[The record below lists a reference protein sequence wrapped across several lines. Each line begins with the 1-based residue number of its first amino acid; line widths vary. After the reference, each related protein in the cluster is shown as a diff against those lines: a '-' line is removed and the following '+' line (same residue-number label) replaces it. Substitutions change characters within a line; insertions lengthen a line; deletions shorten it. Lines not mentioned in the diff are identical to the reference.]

1 MPQCGPHA
9 KGHHTAGHP
18 RPPSSK
24 EKLGVSMEVSSPEQD
39 AAQEDSFRVP
49 RLNQRRQLPGER
61 YSGGSDPSGEL
72 AVPFC
77 EGIVTSRLGQGAHRK
92 SSGPFLLLETGVLC
106 RCGQGK
112 PPSARG
118 WQGLIAYGC
127 HSLVL
132 IVDANT
138 AQTLQVLERHKASVV
153 KVKWAKEN
161 YHHNI
166 GSPYS
171 LRLASADVTGKII
184 VWDVATGTARC
195 EIQEHAKPIQ
205 DMQWL
210 WNQDASRDLLLAVH
224 PPNYIVLWNADTGTK
239 LWKKSYAENILSFS
253 FDPFDPSHLALLT
266 SEGIVFISDFSPS
279 KAPASSG
286 KKVYISSPHSSPSH
300 NKLAAA
306 TGAKKALDKVKILIS
321 NEKPSAE
328 SVTLNDCLQLS
339 YLPSKRNYM
348 LLLYPREIL
357 ILDLEVN
364 QTVGVIAIERT
375 GVPFLQV
382 IPCFQRDGLFCLHE
396 NGCITLRVRR
406 SNCSITGTP
415 NEEPDPDPVQELIY
429 DLRSQC
435 DAIRVTKTVRPFS
448 MVCCPVNENSAAL
461 IVSDGRVMI
470 WELKSS
476 ISGRNMRN
484 SSSSASP
491 LYSPVSFC
499 GIPVG
504 AFQNKI
510 PDLSLDNMIGQGTVA
525 GEEQLKSSF
534 LQEVHLKFLLTGLLS
549 GLPLPPF
556 AIRMCPPLTTKNIKQ
571 YEPIL
576 AVGTSNGSVLVF
588 HLTSGL
594 LHKELSIH
602 SCEVKGIEWISLTG
616 FISFATSTPNNLGLV
631 RNELQL
637 VDLPTGR
644 SIAFRGERGNDEP
657 AIEMIK
663 VSHLKQYLAVVFKD
677 KPLEIWDVRTCTLL
691 REMSKNFPTATA
703 LEWSPSHNLKSLRKK
718 QLAAREAM
726 ARQTVASDTEVSS
739 VESSVISLLQEAE
752 SKSELSQNI
761 SAREHFVFTGA
772 DGQVYHLTVEG
783 NSVKDSARIP
793 PDGSMGS
800 ITCIAWKG
808 DILVLG
814 DVDGNL
820 NFWDLKARVSRGIPT
835 HRSWVKKIRFAPGKG
850 NQKLLAMY
858 NDGAEIWDSKE
869 VQMVSSLRSGRNV
882 NFRILDV
889 DWCTSDKVVLASDD
903 GCIRVVDLSMKPSC
917 FRMDEQDLIEP
928 AWCPYLLVPR
938 ASLALKAF
946 LLHQPWNEKYSLDII
961 NIDYPENENVKNL
974 LQEQLNSL
982 SNDIKKLLLDP
993 DFTLL
998 QRCLLVAR
1006 LYGDESELHF
1016 WTIAAHYLH
1025 SLSQEKPA
1033 KPTDTAILQ
1042 EQLVNPLD
1050 ICYDIL
1056 CENYYF
1062 QKFQLER
1069 VNLQEVKRSTYD
1081 HTRKCADQLLL
1092 LGQTD
1097 RAVQLL
1103 LETSSE
1109 NAHYYCDSLKACL
1122 VTTVTSSGPS
1132 QSTIK
1137 LVATNM
1143 IANGK
1148 LAEGVQLLCLIDKAA
1163 DACRYLQTYGEWNR
1177 AAWLAKVRLN
1187 SEECADVLKRWVDHL
1202 CSPQVNQKSKAIL
1215 VLLSLGCF
1223 TKVAEMLHSMRY
1235 FDRAALFVEACL
1247 KYGAFEVNDDT
1258 NKLIHAVYAD
1268 YARSLKLLGFKQ
1280 GAILFASKAGETGKE
1295 LLMELKQPKEEVTQ
1309 E

>member
-1 MPQCGPHA
+1 MLPY
-9 KGHHTAGHP
+9 T
-18 RPPSSK
+18 
-24 EKLGVSMEVSSPEQD
+24 VNI
-39 AAQEDSFRVP
+39 
-49 RLNQRRQLPGER
+49 RL
-61 YSGGSDPSGEL
+61 
-72 AVPFC
+72 
-77 EGIVTSRLGQGAHRK
+77 
-92 SSGPFLLLETGVLC
+92 
-106 RCGQGK
+106 
-112 PPSARG
+112 SARTLTGALSAQNKGAVDWG

-127 HSLVL
+127 QSLVL
-132 IVDANT
+132 VIDSNT
-138 AQTLQVLERHKASVV
+138 AQTVQVLERHKTTVV

-171 LRLASADVTGKII
+171 LRLASADATGKII
-184 VWDVATGTARC
+184 VWDVATGTVRC
-195 EIQEHAKPIQ
+195 EIQEHTKPIQ

-253 FDPFDPSHLALLT
+253 FDPFDPSHLTLLT

-300 NKLAAA
+300 NKLVAA
-306 TGAKKALDKVKILIS
+306 TGAKKALDKVKILIT

-328 SVTLNDCLQLS
+328 SVTLNECLQLS

-364 QTVGVIAIERT
+364 QTVGVVAIERT
-375 GVPFLQV
+375 GIPFLQV
-382 IPCFQRDGLFCLHE
+382 IPCFQRDALFCLHE
-396 NGCITLRVRR
+396 NGCITLRIRR
-406 SNCSITGTP
+406 SNINITGTP
-415 NEEPDPDPVQELIY
+415 NEDPDPDPVQELIY
-429 DLRSQC
+429 DLRSQS

-470 WELKSS
+470 WELKSTV
-476 ISGRNMRN
+476 SGRNLRN
-484 SSSSASP
+484 SNSSASP
-491 LYSPVSFC
+491 LYSPVAFC

-504 AFQNKI
+504 AFQNKL
-510 PDLSLDNMIGQGTVA
+510 PDLSLDNMIAGQGAVT
-525 GEEQLKSSF
+525 GEEQLKNSF
-534 LQEVHLKFLLTGLLS
+534 FQEVHLKFLLTGLLS

-571 YEPIL
+571 YQPLL
-576 AVGTSNGSVLVF
+576 AVGTSNGSVLVYN
-588 HLTSGL
+588 LTSGL

-602 SCEVKGIEWISLTG
+602 SCEVKGIEWTSLTG
-616 FISFATSTPNNLGLV
+616 FLSFATSTPNNLGLV

-677 KPLEIWDVRTCTLL
+677 KPLELWDVRTCTLL
-691 REMSKNFPTATA
+691 REMSKNFPTVTA
-703 LEWSPSHNLKSLRKK
+703 LEWSPTHNLKSLRKK

-726 ARQTVASDTEVSS
+726 ARQTVVSDTELSS
-739 VESSVISLLQEAE
+739 VESSMISLLQEAE

-761 SAREHFVFTGA
+761 SAREHFVFTDT

-808 DILVLG
+808 DTLVLG

-820 NFWDLKARVSRGIPT
+820 NFWDLKGRVSRGIPT
-835 HRSWVKKIRFAPGKG
+835 HRSWVRKIRFAPGKG
-850 NQKLLAMY
+850 NQKVITMY
-858 NDGAEIWDSKE
+858 NDGAEVWDTKE

-889 DWCTSDKVVLASDD
+889 DCCTSDKVILASDD
-903 GCIRVVDLSMKPSC
+903 GCIRVLETTMKSTC
-917 FRMDEQDLIEP
+917 FRMDEQVLTEP
-928 AWCPYLLVPR
+928 VWCPYLLVPR

-946 LLHQPWNEKYSLDII
+946 LLHQPWNDKYTLDILH
-961 NIDYPENENVKNL
+961 IDYPENDNIKNL
-974 LQEQLNSL
+974 LQKQLNSL
-982 SNDIKKLLLDP
+982 SNDIKKLVLDP
-993 DFTLL
+993 EFALL

-1016 WTIAAHYLH
+1016 WSVASHYLH
-1025 SLSQEKPA
+1025 SFSQEKALTA
-1033 KPTDTAILQ
+1033 KTTDSLQ
-1042 EQLVNPLD
+1042 EKLINPLD

-1056 CENYYF
+1056 CENSYF

-1069 VNLQEVKRSTYD
+1069 IHLQEVKRSTYD

-1103 LETSSE
+1103 LETSAD
-1109 NAHYYCDSLKACL
+1109 NPHYYCDSLKACL

-1148 LAEGVQLLCLIDKAA
+1148 LAEGVQLLSLIDKAA

-1187 SEECADVLKRWVDHL
+1187 SEECGDVLKRWVDHL

-1223 TKVAEMLHSMRY
+1223 TRVAEMLHSMRY
-1235 FDRAALFVEACL
+1235 FDRAALFVEVCL
-1247 KYGAFEVNDDT
+1247 KYGTIEVNEDT
-1258 NKLIHAVYAD
+1258 NKLIHMVFAD
-1268 YARSLKLLGFKQ
+1268 YARSLKTLGFKQ
-1280 GAILFASKAGETGKE
+1280 GAILFASKAGAAGKD
-1295 LLMELKQPKEEVTQ
+1295 LLNELKQPKEEVT
-1309 E
+1309 EE

>member
-1 MPQCGPHA
+1 MLPY
-9 KGHHTAGHP
+9 T
-18 RPPSSK
+18 
-24 EKLGVSMEVSSPEQD
+24 VNI
-39 AAQEDSFRVP
+39 
-49 RLNQRRQLPGER
+49 RL
-61 YSGGSDPSGEL
+61 
-72 AVPFC
+72 
-77 EGIVTSRLGQGAHRK
+77 
-92 SSGPFLLLETGVLC
+92 
-106 RCGQGK
+106 
-112 PPSARG
+112 SARTLTGALSAQNKGAVDWG

-127 HSLVL
+127 QSLVL
-132 IVDANT
+132 VIDSNT
-138 AQTLQVLERHKASVV
+138 AQTVQVLERHKTNVV

-171 LRLASADVTGKII
+171 LRLASADATGKII
-184 VWDVATGTARC
+184 VWDVAMGAVRC
-195 EIQEHAKPIQ
+195 EIQEYTKPIQ

-224 PPNYIVLWNADTGTK
+224 PPNYIVLWNADTGTQ
-239 LWKKSYAENILSFS
+239 LWRKSYAENILSFS
-253 FDPFDPSHLALLT
+253 FDPFDPSHLTLLT

-279 KAPASSG
+279 KPPTSSG

-300 NKLAAA
+300 NKSVAA
-306 TGAKKALDKVKILIS
+306 TGAKKALDKVKILIT

-328 SVTLNDCLQLS
+328 SVTLNECLQLS

-375 GVPFLQV
+375 GIPFVQV

-406 SNCSITGTP
+406 SNIGISGMP
-415 NEEPDPDPVQELIY
+415 NEESDPDPVQELIY
-429 DLRSQC
+429 DLRSQS

-470 WELKSS
+470 WELKST
-476 ISGRNMRN
+476 ISGRNLRN
-484 SSSSASP
+484 SASP

-499 GIPVG
+499 GIPIG
-504 AFQNKI
+504 AFQNKL
-510 PDLSLDNMIGQGTVA
+510 PDLSLDNMIAGQGTVA
-525 GEEQLKSSF
+525 SEEQLKNPF
-534 LQEVHLKFLLTGLLS
+534 FQEVHLKFLLTGLLS

-571 YEPIL
+571 YQPLL
-576 AVGTSNGSVLVF
+576 AVGTSNGSVLVYN
-588 HLTSGL
+588 LTSGL

-602 SCEVKGIEWISLTG
+602 SCEVKGIEWTSLTG
-616 FISFATSTPNNLGLV
+616 FLSFATSTPNNLGLV

-677 KPLEIWDVRTCTLL
+677 KPMELWDVRTCTLL
-691 REMSKNFPTATA
+691 REMSKNFPTVTA
-703 LEWSPSHNLKSLRKK
+703 LEWSSSHNLKSLKKK

-726 ARQTVASDTEVSS
+726 ARQTVVSDTELSS

-761 SAREHFVFTGA
+761 SAREHFVFTDT
-772 DGQVYHLTVEG
+772 DGQVYHLMVEG
-783 NSVKDSARIP
+783 NSVKDGTRIP

-808 DILVLG
+808 DTLVLG
-814 DVDGNL
+814 DIDGNL
-820 NFWDLKARVSRGIPT
+820 NFWDLKGRVSRGIPT
-835 HRSWVKKIRFAPGKG
+835 HRSWVRKIRFAPGKG
-850 NQKLLAMY
+850 NQKVITMY
-858 NDGAEIWDSKE
+858 NDGAEVWDVKE
-869 VQMVSSLRSGRNV
+869 LQMVSSLRSGRNV
-882 NFRILDV
+882 NFRVLDV
-889 DWCTSDKVVLASDD
+889 DWCTSDKVILASDD
-903 GCIRVVDLSMKPSC
+903 GCIRVLETSMKSAS
-917 FRMDEQDLIEP
+917 FRMDEQELTEP
-928 AWCPYLLVPR
+928 VWCPYLLVPR

-946 LLHQPWNEKYSLDII
+946 LLHQPWNDKCTLDILH
-961 NIDYPENENVKNL
+961 IDYPENENIKNQ
-974 LQEQLNSL
+974 LQKQLDSL

-993 DFTLL
+993 EFTLL

-1016 WTIAAHYLH
+1016 WSVAAHYLH
-1025 SLSQEKPA
+1025 SFSQEKLLTA
-1033 KPTDTAILQ
+1033 KTTDSLQ
-1042 EQLVNPLD
+1042 EKLSNPLD

-1056 CENYYF
+1056 CENSYF

-1069 VNLQEVKRSTYD
+1069 VHLQEVKRSTYE

-1103 LETSSE
+1103 LETSAE
-1109 NAHYYCDSLKACL
+1109 NPHYYCDSLKACL

-1148 LAEGVQLLCLIDKAA
+1148 LAEGVQLLSLIDKAA

-1187 SEECADVLKRWVDHL
+1187 SEECSDVLKRWVDHL

-1215 VLLSLGCF
+1215 VLLSLGSF
-1223 TKVAEMLHSMRY
+1223 TRVAEMLHSMRY
-1235 FDRAALFVEACL
+1235 FDRAALFAEVCM
-1247 KYGAFEVNDDT
+1247 KYGTIEVNEDT
-1258 NKLIHAVYAD
+1258 NKLIHVIFAD
-1268 YARSLKLLGFKQ
+1268 YARGLKMLGFKQ
-1280 GAILFASKAGETGKE
+1280 GAILFASKAGPVGED
-1295 LLMELKQPKEEVTQ
+1295 LLNELKQPKEEVT
-1309 E
+1309 EE

>member
-1 MPQCGPHA
+1 M
-9 KGHHTAGHP
+9 
-18 RPPSSK
+18 
-24 EKLGVSMEVSSPEQD
+24 
-39 AAQEDSFRVP
+39 
-49 RLNQRRQLPGER
+49 LPFT
-61 YSGGSDPSGEL
+61 
-72 AVPFC
+72 VNFK
-77 EGIVTSRLGQGAHRK
+77 V
-92 SSGPFLLLETGVLC
+92 
-106 RCGQGK
+106 
-112 PPSARG
+112 SARTLTGALNAHNKAAVDWG

-127 HSLVL
+127 HSLVVV
-132 IVDANT
+132 IDSNT
-138 AQTLQVLERHKASVV
+138 AQTLQVLEKHKADVV
-153 KVKWAKEN
+153 KVKWAREN

-171 LRLASADVTGKII
+171 LRLASADINGKII
-184 VWDVATGTARC
+184 VWDVAAGVAQC

-205 DMQWL
+205 DVQWL
-210 WNQDASRDLLLAVH
+210 WNQDASRDLLLAIH

-239 LWKKSYAENILSFS
+239 LWKKSYAV
-253 FDPFDPSHLALLT
+253 LT
-266 SEGIVFISDFSPS
+266 SEGIVFISDFSPAKPPS
-279 KAPASSG
+279 GPG
-286 KKVYISSPHSSPSH
+286 KKVYISSPHSSPAH

-306 TGAKKALDKVKILIS
+306 TGAKKALNKVKILITQ
-321 NEKPSAE
+321 EKPSAE
-328 SVTLNDCLQLS
+328 FITLNDCLQLA
-339 YLPSKRNYM
+339 YLPSKRNHM

-406 SNCSITGTP
+406 SYNSIFTTS
-415 NEEPDPDPVQELIY
+415 NEEPDPVQELTY

-448 MVCCPVNENSAAL
+448 MVCCPINENAAAL
-461 IVSDGRVMI
+461 VVSDGRVMI
-470 WELKSS
+470 WELKSAVCNRS
-476 ISGRNMRN
+476 SRN
-484 SSSSASP
+484 SSSGVSP

-504 AFQNKI
+504 VLQNKL
-510 PDLSLDNMIGQGTVA
+510 PDLSLDNMIGQSAIA
-525 GEEQLKSSF
+525 GEEHPKSPV
-534 LQEVHLKFLLTGLLS
+534 LQEVHLRFLLTGLLS
-549 GLPLPPF
+549 GLPSPQF
-556 AIRMCPPLTTKNIKQ
+556 AIRMCPPLTTKNIKVYQ
-571 YEPIL
+571 PLL
-576 AVGTSNGSVLVF
+576 AVGTGNGSVLVY

-594 LHKELSIH
+594 LHKELSVH
-602 SCEVKGIEWISLTG
+602 SCEVKDHKLQKARLMSQRYSQHLAQSRVHTGYFTAPGIEWTSLTG
-616 FISFATSTPNNLGLV
+616 FLSFATSTPNNMGLV

-644 SIAFRGERGNDEP
+644 SIAFRGERGNDESP
-657 AIEMIK
+657 IEMIK

-677 KPLEIWDVRTCTLL
+677 KPLELWDVRTCTIL
-691 REMSKNFPTATA
+691 REMSKNFPAVTA

-718 QLAAREAM
+718 QLATREAM
-726 ARQTVASDTEVSS
+726 ARQTVVSDTELSV

-761 SAREHFVFTGA
+761 SAREHFVFTDN

-808 DILVLG
+808 DTLVLG
-814 DVDGNL
+814 DMDGNL
-820 NFWDLKARVSRGIPT
+820 NFWDLKGRVSRGIPT
-835 HRSWVKKIRFAPGKG
+835 HRSWVRKIRFAPGKG
-850 NQKLLAMY
+850 NQKLIAMY
-858 NDGAEIWDSKE
+858 SDGAEVWDTKE

-882 NFRILDV
+882 TFRILDV
-889 DWCTSDKVVLASDD
+889 DWCTSDKVILASDD
-903 GCIRVVDLSMKPSC
+903 GCIRVLEMSMKSTC
-917 FRMDEQDLIEP
+917 FRMDEQELTVLSCVVPLSPYSKGLSCLESFLITP
-928 AWCPYLLVPR
+928 AVERTVFSGHFSC
-938 ASLALKAF
+938 S
-946 LLHQPWNEKYSLDII
+946 
-961 NIDYPENENVKNL
+961 DYPENEEIKNL

-993 DFTLL
+993 EFTLL
-998 QRCLLVAR
+998 QRCLLVSR

-1016 WTIAAHYLH
+1016 WTVAAHYLH
-1025 SLSQEKPA
+1025 SSSLRSPA
-1033 KPTDTAILQ
+1033 VGEASPRDK
-1042 EQLVNPLD
+1042 VNNPLD

-1056 CENYYF
+1056 CENAYF

-1081 HTRKCADQLLL
+1081 HTRKCTDQLLL

-1103 LETSSE
+1103 LETSAD
-1109 NAHYYCDSLKACL
+1109 NQHYYCDSLKACL

-1202 CSPQVNQKSKAIL
+1202 CSPQVNQKSKALL

-1223 TKVAEMLHSMRY
+1223 YSVAETLHSMRY

-1247 KYGAFEVNDDT
+1247 KYGVIQVTEDT
-1258 NKLIHAVYAD
+1258 DILHWVDYAEGRQVAEWASRRY
-1268 YARSLKLLGFKQ
+1268 YARSLKNLGFKQ
-1280 GAILFASKAGETGKE
+1280 GAVLFASKAGAAGSDLLKE
-1295 LLMELKQPKEEVTQ
+1295 LESPKLERTEE
-1309 E
+1309 